1 MKLKSAVAVIAG
13 LWSGVL
19 SAQMAAPRSS
29 NSNVIVTTEVR
40 DNTAKDPTA
49 AKRITRDQAVKEVKS
64 GKAVFVDVRS
74 FQQYTIGHLP
84 GAISVPRSQLMTR
97 LRELPPGKKLITYC
111 ACPVREHTSALA
123 VLELNSHNVKN
134 TAALQ
139 DGYLGWR
146 KAGLPIETGPGSK
159 TAANNRK

>member
-1 MKLKSAVAVIAG
+1 MRLKSALVMFT

-29 NSNVIVTTEVR
+29 NSNVIVSTEVK
-40 DNTAKDPTA
+40 DNTAKDMNA
-49 AKRITRDQAVKEVKS
+49 AKRITRDEAIKEVKS

-146 KAGLPIETGPGSK
+146 KAGMPIETGPGSK
-159 TAANNRK
+159 TAANNRR

>member
-1 MKLKSAVAVIAG
+1 MRLKSAVVIVA

-29 NSNVIVTTEVR
+29 NSNVIVTTEVK
-40 DNTAKDPTA
+40 DNTAKDMNA
-49 AKRITRDQAVKEVKS
+49 AKRITRDEAIKEVKS

-146 KAGLPIETGPGSK
+146 KAGMPIETGPGSK
-159 TAANNRK
+159 TAANNRR